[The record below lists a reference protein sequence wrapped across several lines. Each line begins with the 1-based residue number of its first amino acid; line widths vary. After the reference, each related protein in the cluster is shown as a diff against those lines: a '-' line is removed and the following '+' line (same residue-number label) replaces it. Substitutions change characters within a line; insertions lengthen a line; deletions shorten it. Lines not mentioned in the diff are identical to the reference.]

1 MKPYYQENK
10 ETVEFRISKRINTYE
25 KIEEYKEVLDKAYSV
40 DKDYFRNSYK
50 VKQYKN
56 AVKLK

>member
-10 ETVEFRISKRINTYE
+10 ETVDFRINKRINTYE
-25 KIEEYKEVLDKAYSV
+25 KVEEYKEVLDKAYSV
-40 DKDYFRNSYK
+40 SKDYFQNSYK
-50 VKQYKN
+50 SKTYKN

>member
-10 ETVEFRISKRINTYE
+10 ETVDFRINKRIKTYE

-40 DKDYFRNSYK
+40 SKDYFQNSYK
-50 VKQYKN
+50 SKAYKN